1 MNLMVDHEYIR
12 SRDQRFRQTD
22 MNNVMTVDSINEV
35 TDVIYDSLSITDES
49 FSDIVDD
56 LTRYQ
61 EQTNELQR

>member
-1 MNLMVDHEYIR
+1 MMV
-12 SRDQRFRQTD
+12 T
-22 MNNVMTVDSINEV
+22 
-35 TDVIYDSLSITDES
+35 LKDES

>member
-1 MNLMVDHEYIR
+1 
-12 SRDQRFRQTD
+12 

-35 TDVIYDSLSITDES
+35 TAVIYDSLSITDES